1 MEDASKATG
10 RRLSKAVAAE
20 PQRPRRIRQRRG
32 GGVFQPTTPDAGFEV
47 DVGRRLRVL
56 RTEHGHSLR
65 RLADLSGLNVNTLS
79 LIENGRTSPS
89 VSTLQQVARAIQVPL
104 SAFFEMEEAT
114 QTVVFQQTGHRPR
127 AAFAH
132 GMAEDLGAGM
142 TLHGG
147 QPLLVTL
154 RPGTDSGPAPI
165 VHTGHEFVYCL
176 EGQLTYTIDDHRYVL
191 EAGDSLIFEAHLPH
205 RWGNAGPTQTRS
217 LLILCPDDE
226 NDRPTEKHF
235 ATKAEP
241 ASTGPAV

>member
-1 MEDASKATG
+1 MEDSSKVEEEAP
-10 RRLSKAVAAE
+10 SKLTRAE
-20 PQRPRRIRQRRG
+20 PERPRRIRQRRG
-32 GGVFQPTTPDAGFEV
+32 RGVFEAAGPEAGFEV
-47 DVGRRLRVL
+47 DVGERLRVL
-56 RTEHGHSLR
+56 RMEHGHSLR

-89 VSTLQQVARAIQVPL
+89 VSTLQQVARALQVPL

-154 RPGTDSGPAPI
+154 RPGTDSGSAPI
-165 VHTGHEFVYCL
+165 VHTGHEFVYRL
-176 EGQLTYTIDDHRYVL
+176 EGQLTYTVDDRRYVL

-205 RWGNAGPTQTRS
+205 RWGNPGQTQTRS

-241 ASTGPAV
+241 DSTGPTA

>member
-1 MEDASKATG
+1 M
-10 RRLSKAVAAE
+10 
-20 PQRPRRIRQRRG
+20 
-32 GGVFQPTTPDAGFEV
+32 
-47 DVGRRLRVL
+47 L

-89 VSTLQQVARAIQVPL
+89 VSTLQQVARAMQVPI
-104 SAFFEMEEAT
+104 SAFFEMDEAA
-114 QTVVFQQTGHRPR
+114 QTVVFQQAGHRPR

-132 GMAEDLGAGM
+132 GMAEDMGAGM

-176 EGQLTYTIDDHRYVL
+176 EGQLDYTIDGRRYVL

-205 RWGNAGPTQTRS
+205 RWGNPGLTQTRS

-226 NDRPTEKHF
+226 NDRPTDRHF
-235 ATKAEP
+235 ATEAE
-241 ASTGPAV
+241 ALLQGPSE

>member
-1 MEDASKATG
+1 MDDPTKGVG
-10 RRLSKAVAAE
+10 RRLSTASAG

-32 GGVFQPTTPDAGFEV
+32 RGVFPASAPDAGFEV
-47 DVGRRLRVL
+47 DVGQRLRVL

-89 VSTLQQVARAIQVPL
+89 VSTLQQVARALQVPI
-104 SAFFEMEEAT
+104 SAFFEMDEAA
-114 QTVVFQQTGHRPR
+114 QTVVFQQAGHRPR

-132 GMAEDLGAGM
+132 GMAEDMGAGM

-176 EGQLTYTIDDHRYVL
+176 EGQLTYTIDERRYVL
-191 EAGDSLIFEAHLPH
+191 EPGDSLIFEAHLPH
-205 RWGNAGPTQTRS
+205 HWGNPGESQTRS

-226 NDRPTEKHF
+226 NDRPTDRHF
-235 ATKAEP
+235 ATEAE
-241 ASTGPAV
+241 ASLQGPSE

>member
-1 MEDASKATG
+1 MDETSKAAG
-10 RRLSKAVAAE
+10 RRLPRLAPVE

-32 GGVFQPTTPDAGFEV
+32 RGVFQATAPDAAFEV
-47 DVGRRLRVL
+47 DVGQRLRVL

-89 VSTLQQVARAIQVPL
+89 VSTLQQVARALQVPI
-104 SAFFEMEEAT
+104 SAFFELDEAA
-114 QTVVFQQTGHRPR
+114 QTVVFQKAGQRPR

-132 GMAEDLGAGM
+132 GTAEDLGSGM

-154 RPGTDSGPAPI
+154 RPGTDSGHAPI

-176 EGQLTYTIDDHRYVL
+176 EGQLTYTIEDRHYVL

-205 RWGNAGPTQTRS
+205 RWGNAGQTQTRS

-226 NDRPTEKHF
+226 NDRPTDRHF
-235 ATKAEP
+235 ATEAE
-241 ASTGPAV
+241 ASLQGPSE

>member
-1 MEDASKATG
+1 MEDAPKAAG
-10 RRLSKAVAAE
+10 RRIAKMVPADAG
-20 PQRPRRIRQRRG
+20 RPLRIRQRRG
-32 GGVFQPTTPDAGFEV
+32 RGVFEPASPEADFEV
-47 DVGRRLRVL
+47 DVGKRLRVL
-56 RTEHGHSLR
+56 RMEHGHSLR

-89 VSTLQQVARAIQVPL
+89 VSTLQQVARALQVPI

-114 QTVVFQQTGHRPR
+114 QTVVFQQDGHRPR

-154 RPGTDSGPAPI
+154 RPGTDSGSGPI

-176 EGQLTYTIDDHRYVL
+176 EGQLTYIIDDRRYVL

-205 RWGNAGPTQTRS
+205 RWGNPGLSQTRS

-241 ASTGPAV
+241 DSTGPAA

>member
-1 MEDASKATG
+1 MDDPVKAVG
-10 RRLSKAVAAE
+10 RRLSRPAAE
-20 PQRPRRIRQRRG
+20 PQRPRRIRQRHG
-32 GGVFQPTTPDAGFEV
+32 HGVFEKPPQEAGFEV
-47 DVGRRLRVL
+47 NVGNRLRVL

-89 VSTLQQVARAIQVPL
+89 VSTLQQVARALQVPI
-104 SAFFEMEEAT
+104 SAFFEMDEPA

-176 EGQLTYTIDDHRYVL
+176 EGQLTYTIDDRRYVL
-191 EAGDSLIFEAHLPH
+191 EPGDSLIFEAHLPH
-205 RWGNAGPTQTRS
+205 RWGNSGQIQTRS

-226 NDRPTEKHF
+226 NDRPTERHF
-235 ATKAEP
+235 ARETEAP
-241 ASTGPAV
+241 PQGPSA

>member
-1 MEDASKATG
+1 MDDPTKGVG
-10 RRLSKAVAAE
+10 RRLSTESAE

-32 GGVFQPTTPDAGFEV
+32 RGVFPATAPDAGFEV
-47 DVGRRLRVL
+47 DVGKRLREL
-56 RTEHGHSLR
+56 RAEHGHSLR

-89 VSTLQQVARAIQVPL
+89 VSTLQQVARALQVPI
-104 SAFFEMEEAT
+104 SAFFEMDEAA

-176 EGQLTYTIDDHRYVL
+176 EGQLTYTIDERRYVL
-191 EAGDSLIFEAHLPH
+191 EPGDSLIFEAHLPH
-205 RWGNAGPTQTRS
+205 RWENAEQSQTRS
-217 LLILCPDDE
+217 LLILCPEDE
-226 NDRPTEKHF
+226 NDHPTERHF
-235 ATKAEP
+235 APDAEP
-241 ASTGPAV
+241 RTTGTAA